1 MKMVKSLLLGT
12 AAGLVAMTGAQAADL
27 PVKAKPVQYVKICS
41 LYGVGFYYIP
51 GTDMCVKIG
60 GWVRSEIGYGYNGSL
75 TFGGLSANLNNRSN
89 DDMVWRRRGYLTA
102 DARNQTEY
110 GTVRSYIAVGISDN
124 DTGDVVASLQ
134 LVNVNRAFIQWA
146 GFTIGQATSFFDFYN
161 GAAVQYGVVGSIG
174 SDSGDAGWKVA
185 AYTAQFGNGLSATIS
200 AEMSRRGGIIN
211 AGTAAGSGVL
221 GIPTAALRLGYGA
234 AGTVFGNG
242 DAGSDYP
249 DLVANLRIDQTW
261 GSAQVMG
268 ALHGVQGLYYTGVE
282 GSGGPSTE
290 IGWAL
295 GAGLKLNAPM
305 IGKGD
310 YFQTQFTY
318 ASGASRYT
326 AFTAAPLSP
335 NSYDGNSYGF
345 GYVSDGVYG
354 GLGATASSIQLTES
368 WSVNAS
374 YEHFWNERWRTS
386 LWGAYRAVNY
396 NSSANAMMCS
406 SIPGAGAGAGT
417 TAVAAVGC
425 NMDSSMWGI
434 GSRTQ
439 WNVTKDFYLGV
450 EVLYQSLK
458 SASMPGGVVVLGANG
473 TKPAGVYSVS
483 DMDNWSFR
491 FRAHKDFYP

>member
-1 MKMVKSLLLGT
+1 MRIATDTVAWIPARSSL
-12 AAGLVAMTGAQAADL
+12 QSI
-27 PVKAKPVQYVKICS
+27 QYVKICS

-60 GWVRSEIGYGYNGSL
+60 GWVRSEVGYGYNGSF
-75 TFGGLSANLNNRSN
+75 TNGGLAGSLNNRSN
-89 DDMVWRRRGYLTA
+89 NDMVWRRRGYMTA

-110 GTVRSYIAVGISDN
+110 GTVRSYIAVGIADN
-124 DTGDVVASLQ
+124 DVGDNVAALQ

-161 GAAVQYGVVGSIG
+161 GSAVQYGVVGSIG

-211 AGTAAGSGVL
+211 AGTVAGAGVL
-221 GIPTAALRLGYGA
+221 GIPSGAGGTALGYGA

-242 DAGSDYP
+242 DAGFDYP
-249 DLVANLRIDQTW
+249 DLVANLRIDQAW

-295 GAGLKLNAPM
+295 GAGIKLNAPM

-310 YFQTQFTY
+310 YFQAQFTY

-326 AFTAAPLSP
+326 AMTANPISQNA
-335 NSYDGNSYGF
+335 YEGNSYGF
-345 GYVSDGVYG
+345 GFISDGVYG

-374 YEHFWNERWRTS
+374 YEHFWNTRWRTS

-406 SIPGAGAGAGT
+406 TTGAGAGAGT

-425 NMDSSMWGI
+425 DMDWSMWGI

-439 WNVTKDFYLGV
+439 WNITPDFYLGL

-458 SASMPGGVVVLGANG
+458 SASMPGGVVALGANG